1 MFQPDVYPEV
11 FFSDVGVVAE
21 LASVWPDGNVQMLG
35 KEMASQL
42 LSILQF
48 LVALW
53 TVQPRVDVM
62 NDVNVF
68 GKLRFVGKEPVALG
82 TIVSQAPPVGWQ
94 VLSSLHWMFA
104 GYVGQNSRLVFVR
117 FAA

>member
-1 MFQPDVYPEV
+1 
-11 FFSDVGVVAE
+11 
-21 LASVWPDGNVQMLG
+21 MLG
-35 KEMASQL
+35 KEMTSQL

-48 LVALW
+48 FVALW

-62 NDVNVF
+62 NDVNVL
-68 GKLRFVGKEPVALG
+68 GKLSLGGKEPVALC

-94 VLSSLHWMFA
+94 VLSSFHWMLA
-104 GYVGQNSRLVFVR
+104 GYVGQNSRLIFVR